1 LNQTAAATSNA
12 GATRQTCD
20 VADMGR
26 RPFRTEMLSKAQQGA
41 VQHRRAVADNYEI
54 VAKRAEGRAAGGR

>member
-1 LNQTAAATSNA
+1 
-12 GATRQTCD
+12 
-20 VADMGR
+20 MGR